1 MAVIKIMKP
10 AREYR
15 IHVDLISHVSAYFER
30 ALKIQGADEV
40 TLDDIHPGIFDS
52 FVDWLYTGEL
62 SDSWDS
68 RQVTE
73 KLQAIVFGH
82 KYMAPLFH
90 AAVHNATVTFLVGRK
105 IAPSPAD
112 IKYLHE
118 NLPKDHALRELLVE
132 LVSLHGTGAQS
143 LAGSGLPEEFVKQV
157 EAKIDERGIFL
168 EKPELEDC
176 DFHVHESEEE
186 RWKCERDARDGL

>member
-1 MAVIKIMKP
+1 VAVIKIMKP

-40 TLDDIHPGIFDS
+40 TLDDVHPGVFDS

-62 SDSWDS
+62 SNSWDS
-68 RQVTE
+68 LTE
-73 KLQAIVFGH
+73 MLYAIVFGH

-90 AAVHNATVTFLVGRK
+90 AAVHNVTVTFLVGRK
-105 IAPSPAD
+105 IAPSSAD
-112 IKYLHE
+112 IKYLYE
-118 NLPKDHALRELLVE
+118 NLPKDHALQELLVE
-132 LVSLHGTGAQS
+132 LVSLHGTGTQP
-143 LAGSGLPEEFVKQV
+143 LAGSGLPEEFVNQV
-157 EAKIDERGIFL
+157 EAKIDERGIFV
-168 EKPELEDC
+168 EKPELEAC

-186 RWKCERDARDGL
+186 RRECERDA